1 MVVGG
6 VEAFKKCNRSPA
18 EERYIRVRCFRT
30 ANRAVA
36 VQRKRLQTSSSTP
49 ACTPRLPTMSFLRMA
64 PPPKSYIAMKLLP
77 VRMVEDLNLD
87 SQAQEEARELERRV
101 HEHMGNVRSV
111 SVSCFFSLV
120 AGMSGLTT
128 AMA

>member
-1 MVVGG
+1 M
-6 VEAFKKCNRSPA
+6 FSDCD
-18 EERYIRVRCFRT
+18 
-30 ANRAVA
+30 RAVA

-49 ACTPRLPTMSFLRMA
+49 AYVLSSFPTMSFLRMA

-77 VRMVEDLNLD
+77 VCMVEDLNLD
-87 SQAQEEARELERRV
+87 SQAHEEARDLERRV